1 MEKYQASEKPVG
13 KKGEITMQLD
23 PVSDYLTRIRNA
35 QQAGHRRVDIPASK
49 LKRAITK
56 ILVDKGYISRYIDI
70 EDNKQGVL
78 RLFLKYDAYGQ
89 PVVKEIKRVSKPG
102 LRIYSAGKDLPQS
115 YNGLGVV
122 IVSTS
127 KGVMTDKEA
136 RKLNVGGEI
145 LCTVY

>member
-1 MEKYQASEKPVG
+1 
-13 KKGEITMQLD
+13 MQID
-23 PVSDYLTRIRNA
+23 PVSDYLSRLRNA
-35 QQAGHRRVDIPASK
+35 QRAGHRRVDIPASK
-49 LKRAITK
+49 LKRAMTK

-70 EDNKQGVL
+70 TDNKQGIL

-89 PVVKEIKRVSKPG
+89 PVIKKLDRVSRPG
-102 LRIYSAGKDLPQS
+102 LRKYSSAENIPSS

-127 KGVMTDKEA
+127 NGVMTDKEA
-136 RKLNVGGEI
+136 KKLNVGGEL

>member
-1 MEKYQASEKPVG
+1 
-13 KKGEITMQLD
+13 MQID
-23 PVSDYLTRIRNA
+23 PVSDYLSRLRNA
-35 QQAGHRRVDIPASK
+35 QRAGHRRVDIPASK
-49 LKRAITK
+49 LKRAMTK

-70 EDNKQGVL
+70 TDNKQGVL

-89 PVVKEIKRVSKPG
+89 PVIKKLNRVSRPG
-102 LRIYSAGKDLPQS
+102 LRKYSSAEKIPSS

-127 KGVMTDKEA
+127 NGVMTDKEA
-136 RKLNVGGEI
+136 KKLNVGGEL